1 MKTILFVAMLTFIA
15 ELQPGR
21 AQSEIHLVPDGYV
34 GWVAVAFRAVN
45 GEVPVYEGD
54 ARRYRIPKS
63 GVLLTQA
70 EPNRGTSPARTFFF
84 EHADST
90 RTPIQL
96 VWVSAVPDT
105 LNNRAD
111 PTIGIFGLGLG
122 GAPGGAAR
130 CKVEFD
136 IYFVGT
142 KGQFLTQNLGN
153 RFQRVG
159 QVLATQYVC
168 P

>member
-1 MKTILFVAMLTFIA
+1 M
-15 ELQPGR
+15 
-21 AQSEIHLVPDGYV
+21 
-34 GWVAVAFRAVN
+34 
-45 GEVPVYEGD
+45 YEGD
-54 ARRYRIPKS
+54 ARLYRIPKN

-70 EPNRGTSPARTFFF
+70 EPNHGTSPAWKFFI
-84 EHADST
+84 EGADST
-90 RTPIQL
+90 RTLIQL
-96 VWVSAVPDT
+96 VWGSAVPDT

-111 PTIGIFGLGLG
+111 PTIGIFGIGRG
-122 GAPGGAAR
+122 SAPGGAAR

-136 IYFVGT
+136 MYFIGT
-142 KGQFLTQNLGN
+142 KAQFLMQNLGN